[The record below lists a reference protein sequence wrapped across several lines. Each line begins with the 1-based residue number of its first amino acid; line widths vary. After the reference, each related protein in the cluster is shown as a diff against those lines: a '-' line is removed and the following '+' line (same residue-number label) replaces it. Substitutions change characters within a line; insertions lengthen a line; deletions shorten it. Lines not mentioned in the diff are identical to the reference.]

1 MSNSADGQRAI
12 TILVAALGGEGGGVL
27 CEWLVDAAR
36 RAGYPVQG
44 TSIPG
49 VAQRTGATTYYVE
62 IFPVPLALLGERRPI
77 LGLAPVPG
85 AVDLLIASE
94 PLEAAR
100 LAQAGLIDR
109 ARTIV
114 ICSNERALTNA
125 EKMAQGDG
133 RRELEQLE
141 AAVRAQAREHLVLPM
156 QTLARSGKTLIS
168 AVMLGAIAASGVLPF
183 ARSFCEEAIGSAGRG
198 AAASRAGFALGEAA
212 VGTRGSITP
221 VPTSGG
227 AGPVSRPPL
236 PQWCRDL
243 VGGFPGSLRE
253 VLDAGL
259 ALVAD
264 YQGRAYVELYLA
276 RLVRVLHLERTL
288 DTLGSHDFGLTRE
301 TARFLALWMC
311 FEDVPRVA
319 DLKSRRA
326 RFARMRAEVGASPGA
341 TVRVSDYFKPR
352 LEETLSLLPAA
363 WQKKLEALL
372 RRGHAKGR
380 QGAGRA
386 ITLKSDTLFG
396 LLALRTLAAL
406 AILRPYSARY
416 VLEQQRIMRWL
427 DAIETVAQDGWQAAY
442 QIALC
447 GRLVKGYGETNAR
460 AHANLERILT
470 TFEDSGRRSALAA
483 RFELASEIALA
494 RDNALAD
501 PEGQTLDRQIAAH
514 GIAARPIAVKPLV
527 FVRPGKTR

>member
-311 FEDVPRVA
+311 FEDVPRGGPEVA
-319 DLKSRRA
+319 ARALCTHARGGRCVARRDGARLGLLQAASRGDAESVAGGLAEEARSAAAPRA
-326 RFARMRAEVGASPGA
+326 RQGSTGRGTRHHPEERHPVWPAGAA
-341 TVRVSDYFKPR
+341 
-352 LEETLSLLPAA
+352 
-363 WQKKLEALL
+363 
-372 RRGHAKGR
+372 HAG
-380 QGAGRA
+380 GAG
-386 ITLKSDTLFG
+386 DTS
-396 LLALRTLAAL
+396 ALQRTL
-406 AILRPYSARY
+406 RP
-416 VLEQQRIMRWL
+416 
-427 DAIETVAQDGWQAAY
+427 
-442 QIALC
+442 
-447 GRLVKGYGETNAR
+447 
-460 AHANLERILT
+460 
-470 TFEDSGRRSALAA
+470 
-483 RFELASEIALA
+483 
-494 RDNALAD
+494 
-501 PEGQTLDRQIAAH
+501 
-514 GIAARPIAVKPLV
+514 
-527 FVRPGKTR
+527 